1 MKNSERQAVMLNGY
15 QSFSFGSSICSPV
28 LSAKL
33 RIGFK
38 ALRRNPVLSAGFKA
52 PRITSGLCC

>member
-28 LSAKL
+28 LSAKQEQVQSSEA
-33 RIGFK
+33 RPRGFV
-38 ALRRNPVLSAGFKA
+38 VLSAG
-52 PRITSGLCC
+52 